1 MSDLLLAIG
10 LVCVIEGLVFAL
22 APSRFQDL
30 LRQLAELPVGT
41 RRTLGLSTLALGVGL
56 IWIARVFAG

>member
-41 RRTLGLSTLALGVGL
+41 RRTLGLSTLALGVGS
-56 IWIARVFAG
+56 IWLVRVFAG